1 MSVTKIV
8 LRIMLLINFGDS
20 GIWAGAKLTG
30 TAAPNSCAGTERLC
44 KISETAI
51 SIKNIADVFGGPAWG
66 IPFMA
71 EQSTHPLD
79 SWGISFFNTL
89 GPNALNAT
97 DQVCFDL
104 KRVRQLMQ
112 KYRLVPAKTDVQ
124 QLNENSRELQKFVLG
139 CQFLKYFND
148 GVVANTSTELR
159 EEGCK
164 YLRSLVAPCSEL
176 FCDDQTYRSAAE
188 TMVCSL
194 GGSDVAVP
202 LASGSGPQCAT
213 LDTFARPDQSYV
225 NLRDSLRV
233 LGVDFMNLPFTP
245 NTFDH
250 TSQVNFDLA
259 TVQATMADLGLVTP
273 KAATHLT
280 ANSEELQK
288 FIFGC
293 EFLRRN
299 PRVMAQNDLI
309 LRDTVC
315 QYIEAIAAGCAR
327 VYCNPDF
334 LQAQRSIT
342 CHKRGIGQ
350 INPRGR
356 PYPAYEQFGLAAQL
370 FPESHI
376 PMGGFVGNNV

>member
-1 MSVTKIV
+1 S
-8 LRIMLLINFGDS
+8 
-20 GIWAGAKLTG
+20 
-30 TAAPNSCAGTERLC
+30 
-44 KISETAI
+44 
-51 SIKNIADVFGGPAWG
+51 WG
-66 IPFMA
+66 IPFLND
-71 EQSTHPLD
+71 QISHPLD

-104 KRVRQLMQ
+104 KQARRLMQ
-112 KYRLVPAKTDVQ
+112 KYRLVPPQFKVTE
-124 QLNENSRELQKFVLG
+124 LNENSRELQRFVLG

-159 EEGCK
+159 EEQCK

-176 FCDDQTYRSAAE
+176 FCDDRTYRAAAE
-188 TMVCSL
+188 TMTCSL
-194 GGSDVAVP
+194 GGSDVMAPLVP
-202 LASGSGPQCAT
+202 GPGPQCAT
-213 LDTFARPDQSYV
+213 LDTLARVDQSYV
-225 NLRDSLRV
+225 NLRDGLRV

-250 TSQVNFDLA
+250 TAQVNFDLT
-259 TVQATMADLGLVTP
+259 TVQKTLADLGLVTP
-273 KAATHLT
+273 AAAAKLT
-280 ANSEELQK
+280 ANSDELQK

-315 QYIEAIAAGCAR
+315 QYVEKIAVGCAR
-327 VYCNPDF
+327 VYCNPAFID
-334 LQAQRSIT
+334 AQRSIT

-370 FPESHI
+370 FPETHI